1 MKKFLMLMILFFSI
15 FVINNKVN
23 ATEDLFIKNA
33 KSGIL
38 IESKTGKILYEKNK
52 NERLPMASMTKVMTL
67 SIIMDAI
74 KSNKLDYLKKIQTS
88 ENAKNMGGSQVYL
101 ETNEVHTLDELLKC
115 ICVSSANDAA
125 VTVAEALCGSEEKFV
140 SLMNEKAKTLGLSDT
155 HFTDC
160 TGLSNENHYTSAH
173 NMAIMSSYL
182 LNNYP
187 EIIKYTSIKE
197 DYIRQDTKN
206 PFWLVNTN
214 KLIGHNNIDGL
225 KTGWTEKA
233 GYCISATSMVNNMRL
248 ICVVMGYSNSKDRNK
263 EVVELL
269 NYGYSNYELKCIISK
284 GDVIKNI
291 SDIKFSPRNFKLVAS
306 EDIYIVKE
314 IDSNVD
320 NIKVKYSYEIEE
332 SNILNND
339 VGNVEI
345 YENDNLLCKT
355 NIVLSQKVK
364 RRKFFSILIE
374 ILKELFI

>member
-355 NIVLSQKVK
+355 NIVLSQTVK

>member
-15 FVINNKVN
+15 FVINNKVS
-23 ATEDLFIKNA
+23 ATEELFIKNA

-355 NIVLSQKVK
+355 NIVLSQTVK